1 MYKIY
6 RHFLIEISELLD
18 DYSIYLISTN
28 KVDKLDKL
36 KRINNKIK
44 SLVYAHEDKPNS

>member
-6 RHFLIEISELLD
+6 RDFLIEISELLD
-18 DYSIYLISTN
+18 DYSEYLISTH
-28 KVDKLDKL
+28 KIDKLDKL

-44 SLVYAHEDKPNS
+44 SLVYAHEDRP